1 MYCTTRHTVAVSF
14 VMYVIACAWPSVTG
28 FGTEVNERTID
39 WAVANAAR
47 PLAMRV
53 LVNILFLTRRMSC

>member
-1 MYCTTRHTVAVSF
+1 MAVSF
-14 VMYVIACAWPSVTG
+14 VMYVMACAWPSVTG
-28 FGTEVNERTID
+28 FGTDVNERTID